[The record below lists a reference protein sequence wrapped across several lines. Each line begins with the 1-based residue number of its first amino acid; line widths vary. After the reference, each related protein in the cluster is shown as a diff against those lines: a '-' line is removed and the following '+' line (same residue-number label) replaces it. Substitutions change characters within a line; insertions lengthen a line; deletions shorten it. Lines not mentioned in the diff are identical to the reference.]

1 MLFSSIPFLYYF
13 SSSGPGSL
21 FCHSSPVPQWS
32 AAVLQLVF
40 LCLGRAEVCF
50 ADGGLHSVRL
60 RLRAFA
66 GTVSGW
72 AGREIYLRNFGGNQS
87 LFSLVF

>member
-13 SSSGPGSL
+13 LPL
-21 FCHSSPVPQWS
+21 VLAAYFCHSSPVPQWG
-32 AAVLQLVF
+32 AAVLQLVV

-66 GTVSGW
+66 GTVSGR